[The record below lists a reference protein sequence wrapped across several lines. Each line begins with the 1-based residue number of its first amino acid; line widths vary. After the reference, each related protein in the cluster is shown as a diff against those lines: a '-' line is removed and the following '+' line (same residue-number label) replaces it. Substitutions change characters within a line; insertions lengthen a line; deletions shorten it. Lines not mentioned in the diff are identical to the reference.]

1 MRSMGYYG
9 VFSLT
14 FAKACESNAI
24 KGILTDKKNTQVKA
38 YRAFRQ
44 GGEGTI
50 FAGLRGQ
57 TYTKKS

>member
-14 FAKACESNAI
+14 FIKTCQLDAI
-24 KGILTDKKNTQVKA
+24 KGRLADKNNAQVKA

-44 GGEGTI
+44 GEQGTI
-50 FAGLRGQ
+50 FAGLRGR